1 MRGDSTRR
9 ARSRGAGNGSGQAGF
24 TMMEV
29 LVVLVISAAVLA
41 FAYSFLTKGLDATRA
56 GEDQATVQQNL
67 RVAGEM
73 LSDQI
78 RMAGYGVDFGNGQ
91 QGLVHAGPWD
101 IIFNA
106 NINPDPDVFGDPR
119 APTALDPSVTPS
131 SVPAAGTILY
141 APTRV
146 FGTGAETIRIS
157 LDSDDDGAVT
167 AADRGDDDEEVD
179 GGDRDYVLCRSV
191 YGSDSLGSNNGVK
204 EKVAVCVGPDVS
216 DPPPPIFQYLY
227 DDDDD
232 PTTPLL
238 LWGDA
243 SGNLVLETSEI
254 ETVTEMPS
262 ALIPYVRR
270 VRVMLTGDSQRMAS
284 DAAAAASLP
293 SWEFRTEIALR
304 NRPRT
309 LATIRGIVFQDD
321 NEDGVWDVG
330 EPGVPGAR
338 IQLNTGSRVMTGS
351 DGVYSFEVD
360 PGSFTVTETDPSG
373 YTSTTP
379 NTMAASVGPGAIVE
393 INYGDRP
400 IAGSGWVAGGVWN
413 DANGNGAIDGGEA
426 GIPNIVVYLN
436 TGARDTTNASGRYSF
451 FVPVTS
457 YTVTEIDSAGYVSTT
472 PNQVD
477 VTISASG
484 DTAYA
489 FFGDQQQDDVGTL
502 SGTVFEDDNEN
513 QAQDAGEIGIPQVK
527 LVLDTGDSTF
537 TDSDGFYS
545 FSLLAGTY
553 NITEIDPEEYVSTTP
568 NDVTGVI
575 VLADSTTIV
584 NFGDKTNADLNFD
597 EIILSNTDRAL
608 SVKSADFNED
618 NKNDPDILLGTRF
631 VSGLN
636 NILGYHAN
644 WVNANTPN
652 SSIFSGTA
660 TYTRSGGADVT
671 TLGIASLNGD
681 AYPDV
686 VTGLYATT
694 SNIKSWLTLTSG
706 GNRGK
711 MPNAPNYTY
720 STSVGAEVLCV
731 LVTDVRGSTAADL
744 VVGTRTG
751 IGQGRI
757 EIWTGNGTGQFSIGA
772 SDYIILNSQGVA
784 LGEPVSIAAGQLDG
798 AGGLDIAIAT
808 MTSEYVGRLE
818 ILFQT
823 GSSGAFTADRT
834 YPTSGQAN
842 AIALV
847 NMLEDSNNDL
857 DVLVGTST
865 GANMGEIELW
875 LNQGSGNF
883 GVFDAVDSTWSNSDS
898 TVASGEVLSLGAAL
912 VNPDIYPDV
921 CAGTKT
927 SAAYQGSLKVYLGFG
942 FLPSSGTEWS
952 GSEIGEVTTLDT
964 NDFNKDGKTDIVVG
978 TRTSSTSGKLVVY
991 FQQ

>member
-1 MRGDSTRR
+1 MRSRR
-9 ARSRGAGNGSGQAGF
+9 ACDGSRQAGF

-56 GEDQATVQQNL
+56 GEDHATVQQNL

-91 QGLVHAGPWD
+91 QGLAYAGPWD

-106 NINPDPDVFGDPR
+106 NLNPDPDVFGDPR
-119 APTALDPSVTPS
+119 VPLALDPNLSPA

-141 APTRV
+141 APARA
-146 FGTGAETIRIS
+146 FGTGAETIRLS
-157 LDSDDDGAVT
+157 LDSNDDGVVDDS
-167 AADRGDDDEEVD
+167 DRGDDDEEVD
-179 GGDRDYVLCRSV
+179 GGDRDYVLCRYI
-191 YGSDSLGSNNGVK
+191 YGSDSTGSNAGTK
-204 EKVAVCVGPDVS
+204 EKVAVCVGPDATDV
-216 DPPPPIFQYLY
+216 PTPVFQYLY

-232 PTTPLL
+232 STTPLL
-238 LWGDA
+238 LWGDT
-243 SGNLVLETSEI
+243 SNNLILETSEI
-254 ETVTEMPS
+254 ELLTPMPD
-262 ALIPYVRR
+262 ALLAYVRR
-270 VRVMLTGDSQRMAS
+270 VRVQLTGDSQRMAG
-284 DAAAAASLP
+284 AAPAASLP
-293 SWEFRTEIALR
+293 SWEFRTEVALR

-321 NEDGVWDVG
+321 NGDGVWDAS
-330 EPGVPGAR
+330 ETGVAGAR
-338 IQLNTGSRVMTGS
+338 IQLNTGARVMTS
-351 DGVYSFEVD
+351 NSGVFDFEVD

-379 NTMAASVGPGAIVE
+379 NTMAASVGPGEVQE
-393 INYGDRP
+393 INFGDQP
-400 IAGSGWVAGGVWN
+400 IDGSGWINGGVWN
-413 DANGNGAIDGGEA
+413 DENSNGTLDAGES
-426 GIPNIVVYLN
+426 GISNVVVYLN
-436 TGARDTTNASGRYSF
+436 TGARDTTNATGRFSF

-457 YTVTEIDSAGYVSTT
+457 YTVTEIDSAGYISTT

-477 VTISASG
+477 VTVAASG
-484 DTAYA
+484 DTALA
-489 FFGDQQQDDVGTL
+489 FFGDRQATDVGTL

-513 QAQDAGEIGIPQVK
+513 QTQDAGEVGIPQVQ
-527 LVLDTGDSTF
+527 LILDTGDSTR

-545 FSLLAGTY
+545 FSLVEGTY

-575 VLADSTTIV
+575 VAGDSTTTV
-584 NFGDKTNADLNFD
+584 NFGDKTSAELNFD

-608 SVKSADFNED
+608 SVKAADFNED
-618 NKNDPDILLGTRF
+618 NRADPDILLGTRY

-636 NILGYHAN
+636 NILGYHSS
-644 WVNANTPN
+644 WVNASTPN

-671 TLGIASLNGD
+671 TIGLARLNGD
-681 AYPDV
+681 GFVDV
-686 VTGLYATT
+686 VTGLYATS
-694 SNIKSWLTLTSG
+694 SNLKSWLTLTSG

-711 MPNAPNYTY
+711 MPNSANYTY
-720 STSVGAEVLCV
+720 TTSIGAEVLC
-731 LVTDVRGSTAADL
+731 LLLADVRGSTATDL
-744 VVGTRTG
+744 IVGTRTG
-751 IGQGRI
+751 TGQGRI
-757 EIWTGNGTGQFSIGA
+757 EIWTGDGTGQFSIGA
-772 SDYIILNSQGVA
+772 SDYVILNSLGVA
-784 LGEPVSIAAGQLDG
+784 LGEPMSIAAGQLNGTGG
-798 AGGLDIAIAT
+798 ADIAVAT
-808 MTSEYVGRLE
+808 KTSDYMGRLE

-823 GSSGAFTADRT
+823 GSSGTFTADRT
-834 YPTSGQAN
+834 YEMSGQAN
-842 AIALV
+842 AVALV
-847 NMLEDSNNDL
+847 NMLEDSNNDV
-857 DVLVGTST
+857 DVLVGTSSA
-865 GANMGEIELW
+865 ANIGEIELW
-875 LNQGSGNF
+875 LNDGAGSF
-883 GVFDAVDSTWSNSDS
+883 GDFDAADSSWAKSDS
-898 TVASGEVLSLGAAL
+898 TAAAGEVLSIGAAL
-912 VNPDIYPDV
+912 VNPDVYPDV

-964 NDFNKDGKTDIVVG
+964 SDFNKDGKTDIVVG